1 MSIKD
6 IASKGR
12 YGDNHLLHV
21 SDAEVQGLNA
31 LANSVYGHG
40 LTTNPD
46 TGLPEAFL
54 FAPFLAPL
62 IAGSGASAL
71 GLGLTA
77 GALGTAEAAARGM
90 DDPLAQGLMAGL
102 TAGAGSA
109 IGGNVSQMG
118 AEAAGQGA
126 IQSTTDQLIAGGL
139 DDFAAADAAQLTQQG
154 IGEQAV
160 AQNLGAAG
168 VADPSFVAADAFNA
182 NQFAG
187 GAGSPIAQPS
197 METMPK
203 PDTFMNRNLPNFG
216 SSASPF
222 AEGGDF
228 MRGAEEVLGSQ
239 EGFDTFMQQNKAPLA
254 VGMTGIAGQEGLAE
268 QQRQREAFEGQEA
281 DKQRKY
287 DETVAK
293 IRANYAAM
301 GREAPTTN
309 AFGAPVWGGPSAF
322 KEGRSVKSP
331 EQQAY
336 EDRTFSTYDE
346 QVEGEPWY
354 TRVPV
359 QVLEKMGIRDPYRLR
374 RAMDAN
380 KEVDNRAAGGY
391 LEGGIASL
399 KGDGM
404 SDSVPAKIDGSQP
417 AALSTGEYV
426 IPADV
431 VSHLGNGSSDDGAV
445 RLDEMLDRVRMART
459 GTEDQAPQIKAE
471 KYMPA

>member
-109 IGGNVSQMG
+109 ISSNLGQVG

-126 IQSTTDQLIAGGL
+126 IQGTADQLVAGGL

-182 NQFAG
+182 NQLAG
-187 GAGSPIAQPS
+187 GQGSAIAQPS
-197 METMPK
+197 MEMAPK

-216 SSASPF
+216 DPMSVNPFGGSGDVGRGVEEIMSSQDAF
-222 AEGGDF
+222 KQFMGDNQMALAAGMGGI
-228 MRGAEEVLGSQ
+228 GGS
-239 EGFDTFMQQNKAPLA
+239 
-254 VGMTGIAGQEGLAE
+254 EGLSE
-268 QQRQREAFEGQEA
+268 QQRQREAFEAQEA
-281 DKQRKY
+281 DKQAKY
-287 DETVAK
+287 DATVAK
-293 IRANYAAM
+293 IKQNYADM
-301 GREAPTTN
+301 GRELPTN
-309 AFGAPVWGGPSAF
+309 PYGPLFGGPSAF

-336 EDRTFSTYDE
+336 E
-346 QVEGEPWY
+346 EGVMEKYRSQTAEEPWY

-359 QVLEKMGIRDPYRLR
+359 QVLDKMGIKDPYRLR
-374 RAMDAN
+374 RAM
-380 KEVDNRAAGGY
+380 EVDKRAAGGY

-459 GTEDQAPQIKAE
+459 GTEEQAPQIKPE
-471 KYMPA
+471 KYLPA

>member
-62 IAGSGASAL
+62 IAGGGASAL

-109 IGGNVSQMG
+109 ISSNLGQVG

-126 IQSTTDQLIAGGL
+126 IQGTADQLVAGGL

-182 NQFAG
+182 NQLAG
-187 GAGSPIAQPS
+187 GQGSAIAQPS
-197 METMPK
+197 MEMAPK

-216 SSASPF
+216 DPSSLNPF
-222 AEGGDF
+222 GGAGDVA
-228 MRGAEEVLGSQ
+228 RGAEEAFGSQ
-239 EGFDTFMQQNKAPLA
+239 EGFKQFIDQNQMALA
-254 VGMTGIAGQEGLAE
+254 TGMGGIAGSEGLSE
-268 QQRQREAFEGQEA
+268 QQRQREAFEAQEA
-281 DKQRKY
+281 DKQKKY
-287 DETVAK
+287 DDTVAK
-293 IRANYAAM
+293 IRANYAAA
-301 GREAPTTN
+301 GRQAPDFN
-309 AFGAPVWGGPSAF
+309 SFGAPVFGGPSAF

-336 EDRTFSTYDE
+336 EDKTFSKYDE
-346 QVEGEPWY
+346 QVAEEPWY

-374 RAMDAN
+374 RAM
-380 KEVDNRAAGGY
+380 EVDERAAGGY

-459 GTEDQAPQIKAE
+459 GTEDQAPQIKPE
-471 KYMPA
+471 KYLPA